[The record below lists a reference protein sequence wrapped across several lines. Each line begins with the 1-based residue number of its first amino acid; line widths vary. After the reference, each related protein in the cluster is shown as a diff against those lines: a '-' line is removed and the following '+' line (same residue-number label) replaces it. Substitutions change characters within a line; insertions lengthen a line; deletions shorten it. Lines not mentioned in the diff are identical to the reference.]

1 MLSKGFEGGAR
12 YSSSLEVSQQQTVL
26 PLTSK
31 YPSIEL
37 FYKLWIRL
45 LFLYIEKLYNTQE
58 SIS

>member
-37 FYKLWIRL
+37 FYKL
-45 LFLYIEKLYNTQE
+45 
-58 SIS
+58 